1 MRKLLFAIKHKHGVL
16 FRHTPEKKTK
26 NTQMLDGSEKSMIPI
41 ITTNGGALMGSYKKL
56 LPIEEFSAGTGIADV
71 VFCSFDPKAVKKR
84 KTRPLTDR
92 RTLEAYL
99 FLLELGDGQ
108 TAKNIHTQLGY
119 SQKELE
125 ERILPALYE
134 SGLIDVQD
142 GSYTVRASLETE
154 GLNKVIAVEAKVRD
168 WRSGFRQALRYQ
180 EFADESYLAVYEQH
194 VAPCLANKAAFETA
208 GIGLI
213 GVSNEGL
220 TVHIEASNVLQYN
233 KRINRLLAQERIST
247 FVDGSNEPFVVR
259 EPFASGV

>member
-1 MRKLLFAIKHKHGVL
+1 MRRLLFALKHKHGVL
-16 FRHTPEKKTK
+16 FRHIQKNKTK

-41 ITTNGGALMGSYKKL
+41 IAGNGGALMGSYKKL
-56 LPIEEFSAGTGIADV
+56 IPIEEFSAGTGIADI
-71 VFCSFDPKAVKKR
+71 VFCSYDPKTVKNR

-99 FLLELGDGQ
+99 FLLEFSDGLS
-108 TAKNIHTQLGY
+108 AKNIHAQLGY

-134 SGLIDVQD
+134 SGLIDIHD
-142 GSYTVRASLETE
+142 DSYRVKASLETE
-154 GLNKVIAVEAKVRD
+154 GLNKVIAVEAKVKD

-180 EFADESYLAVYEQH
+180 EFADESYLAVYEDH
-194 VAPCLANKAAFETA
+194 ISPCLAFKSAFETA

-213 GVSNEGL
+213 GVSNHGL
-220 TVHIEASNVLQYN
+220 TVHVEASNILRYN

-247 FVDGSNEPFVVR
+247 FVDGSDKPFMVR
-259 EPFASGV
+259 EPFAARI